1 MRRIYLL
8 VTFLLSLTVLLFEIA
23 IIRLFSV
30 VFFSNFAFISISVAL
45 FGVAMGGLIVY
56 WFDEKDKEDDFL
68 KFLGKVGIAFGMAII
83 LFIIVFLQ
91 LNFTDSVFWLAVGI
105 ILAAFPFVLANI
117 ILTLLFKRFA
127 SQMSIVYFF

>member
-45 FGVAMGGLIVY
+45 FGV
-56 WFDEKDKEDDFL
+56 
-68 KFLGKVGIAFGMAII
+68 AII

>member
-1 MRRIYLL
+1 
-8 VTFLLSLTVLLFEIA
+8 
-23 IIRLFSV
+23 
-30 VFFSNFAFISISVAL
+30 
-45 FGVAMGGLIVY
+45 MGGLIVY